1 MFSILKTLKRK
12 NLVTEQ
18 RLLNLNSQEPSCSV
32 GQESVSFKILRRV
45 FIGVN
50 QQINNR
56 LGVRIKH
63 AAGWVLVLAA
73 ASVQWNCR
81 PQNTSPKAPM
91 EEYKYLDREIQDEKH
106 LSVVNLPVEV
116 PVQEIEAQVNN
127 TIKGLIYDDNSYE
140 DDEQDNLKAKVWKL
154 DRIRIVAKDS
164 TFLFEVPLKIW
175 VSAGYK
181 ISPLGITMSGYKETE
196 FSIRLRLISKIG
208 MQPTWQVHSETHVD
222 SYDWITEPNIRVG
235 NFKIPIK
242 AMVSRL
248 LRRNFDKISSAIDE
262 QVSQTIEV
270 KKYVNEAWKMARQP
284 VLLSKEFDTWMLIQ
298 PVSISMTPLMVSG
311 NVLKGTI
318 GIKAF
323 TKTVTS
329 VAKPSADPAG
339 PLPNLQVTDKVP
351 SNFKISLISLISYE
365 EASRLA
371 TSNFAGKTF
380 SFVKGK
386 YTVKVTNIEM
396 YGQNDLLVIKAAL
409 TGGLTGDIYLKG
421 VPFYDPTTQMLSLK
435 GLDYDLDTKST
446 LVKTANW
453 LFQGKFSK
461 MMENALVFPVGRQ
474 ISETKSTIQALLKN
488 YKVTEGIQ
496 LKGSLTDVAPDK
508 VYLTPKHLYSV
519 VFAEGNVVLKVDGL
533 KHF

>member
-1 MFSILKTLKRK
+1 LKRAFIVVKQQIKNRPNAWIVRTAGSIL
-12 NLVTEQ
+12 
-18 RLLNLNSQEPSCSV
+18 LLAV
-32 GQESVSFKILRRV
+32 AVI
-45 FIGVN
+45 
-50 QQINNR
+50 
-56 LGVRIKH
+56 
-63 AAGWVLVLAA
+63 
-73 ASVQWNCR
+73 QWQCG
-81 PQNTSPKAPM
+81 PQNTLPRAPM

-127 TIKGLIYDDNSYE
+127 AIKGLIYDDNSYE
-140 DDEQDNLKAKVWKL
+140 DDDHDNLKAKVWKL

-181 ISPLGITMSGYKETE
+181 VSPLGITMSGYKETE
-196 FSIRLRLISKIG
+196 FSIRIRLISKIG
-208 MQPTWQVHSETHVD
+208 MRPTWQVHSETYVD

-235 NFKIPIK
+235 SFKIPIK

-262 QVSQTIEV
+262 QVGKTIEV
-270 KKYVNEAWKMARQP
+270 KKYVEEAWKMARQP
-284 VLLSKEFDTWMLIQ
+284 VMLSKEFDTWMQIQ

-311 NVLKGTI
+311 NILKGTI
-318 GIKAF
+318 GIRAF
-323 TKTVTS
+323 TKTITS
-329 VAKPSADPAG
+329 VAKPSVDPAG
-339 PLPNLQVTDKVP
+339 ALPNLQIADKVP

-371 TSNFAGKTF
+371 TQNFAGKTF
-380 SFVKGK
+380 SFVKGQ
-386 YTVKVTNIEM
+386 YTVKVTGIEM

-409 TGGLTGDIYLKG
+409 TGGINGNIYLKG
-421 VPFYDPTTQMLSLK
+421 VPYYDPATQMLSLK
-435 GLDYDLDTKST
+435 GLDYDLDTKNT
-446 LVKTANW
+446 LIKTANW

-461 MMENALVFPVGRQ
+461 MMEQSLAFPVGRQ
-474 ISETKSTIQALLKN
+474 ISETKGTIQALLKS

-496 LKGSLTDVAPDK
+496 LKGTLTDVVPDK